1 MKFPKGGNG
10 KMFGKS
16 GTGTQ
21 APGMTSSKKTSKGG
35 KFPMG
40 GNGKMFGKSGAK
52 PAKKC

>member
-16 GTGTQ
+16 GSGTQ
-21 APGMTSSKKTSKGG
+21 APGTSAKKSGKGG

-40 GNGKMFGKSGAK
+40 GNGKMFGKTGVK
-52 PAKKC
+52 PSKKC